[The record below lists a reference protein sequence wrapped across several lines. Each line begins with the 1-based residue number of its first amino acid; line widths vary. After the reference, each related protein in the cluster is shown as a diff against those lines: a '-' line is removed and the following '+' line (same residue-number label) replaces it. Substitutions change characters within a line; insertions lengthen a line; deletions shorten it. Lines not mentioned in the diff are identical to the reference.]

1 MLRKVH
7 YLLFAVIGIAIFLTI
22 IIVIESSPIAFF
34 GIDYVKEQVSQEI
47 RTQKSKEVVVDLI
60 RDERDYSEECFWAKY
75 LPTKARLQRINGGGD
90 LIDVI
95 KNDFVNEYGRQPTDT
110 EFKRHALVMCER
122 ELEYEKNKD
131 PMGLIKP

>member
-1 MLRKVH
+1 MH

-75 LPTKARLQRINGGGD
+75 LPTKDRLQRINGGEE

>member
-1 MLRKVH
+1 VLRKVH
-7 YLLFAVIGIAIFLTI
+7 YLLFVVVGIAIFLTI
-22 IIVIESSPIAFF
+22 IIVIESSPITFF
-34 GIDYVKEQVSQEI
+34 GIDYVKEQISQEI

-75 LPTKARLQRINGGGD
+75 LPTKARLQTINGGGE

-122 ELEYEKNKD
+122 ELE
-131 PMGLIKP
+131 

>member
-7 YLLFAVIGIAIFLTI
+7 YLLFVVVGIAIFLTI
-22 IIVIESSPIAFF
+22 IIVIESSPITFF
-34 GIDYVKEQVSQEI
+34 GIDYVKEQISQEI

-75 LPTKARLQRINGGGD
+75 LPTKARLQTINGGGE

-110 EFKRHALVMCER
+110 EFKQHALVMCER

>member
-1 MLRKVH
+1 MH
-7 YLLFAVIGIAIFLTI
+7 YLLFVVVGIAIFLTI
-22 IIVIESSPIAFF
+22 IIVIESSPITFF
-34 GIDYVKEQVSQEI
+34 GIDYVKEQISQEI

-75 LPTKARLQRINGGGD
+75 LPTKTRLQTINGGGE

-122 ELEYEKNKD
+122 ELE
-131 PMGLIKP
+131 